1 MKGFLLGVTIGIVF
15 FLTAD
20 YMSTRTSDRFKKTIF
35 ESGYRS
41 AMGDFREAIEKK
53 DTAINFREKIDEH
66 WEGIKTIY
74 KNGEEN

>member
-20 YMSTRTSDRFKKTIF
+20 YMSTKSSDRFKKTIF

-41 AMGDFREAIEKK
+41 AMGDVKEAIEKR
-53 DTAINFREKIDEH
+53 DTIIDFQSKIDGH
-66 WEGIKTIY
+66 WEKVKVLY
-74 KNGEEN
+74 KNGG